1 MRKNTDNE
9 NYREYFQTIVAC
21 ASEIG
26 PPYEGMFL
34 EIFKLKS
41 VCLMSVMS

>member
-9 NYREYFQTIVAC
+9 NYREYFQTIVTC

-26 PPYEGMFL
+26 PPNEGMFL
-34 EIFKLKS
+34 EKFKLKS
-41 VCLMSVMS
+41 VCVMSVMS